1 MHRRYVACLAPNG
14 KLAASTKETPMAHQ
28 LNQSCIT
35 ACYTC
40 ATACNHCAASCLL
53 EKDVQMMAKCIAND
67 IDCAE
72 MCAFA
77 AAAMAR
83 GSKHAA
89 AICTLCADICQSCA
103 DECKKHAMDH
113 CQACAKACLDCVK
126 ACRAMSSAQA

>member
-1 MHRRYVACLAPNG
+1 MP
-14 KLAASTKETPMAHQ
+14 HQ
-28 LNQSCIT
+28 PNQSCIS

-40 ATACNHCAASCLL
+40 AAACNHCAASCLL
-53 EKDVQMMAKCIAND
+53 EKDVQMMAKCIAYD

-83 GSKHAA
+83 GSQHAA
-89 AICTLCADICQSCA
+89 AICALCADICQSCA
-103 DECKKHAMDH
+103 DECAQHAMEH
-113 CQACAKACLDCVK
+113 CKACAKACLDCVK

>member
-1 MHRRYVACLAPNG
+1 MP
-14 KLAASTKETPMAHQ
+14 HQ
-28 LNQSCIT
+28 INQSCIS

-53 EKDVQMMAKCIAND
+53 EKDVQMMAKCIAYD

-89 AICTLCADICQSCA
+89 AICALCADICQSCA
-103 DECKKHAMDH
+103 DECGQHAMDH